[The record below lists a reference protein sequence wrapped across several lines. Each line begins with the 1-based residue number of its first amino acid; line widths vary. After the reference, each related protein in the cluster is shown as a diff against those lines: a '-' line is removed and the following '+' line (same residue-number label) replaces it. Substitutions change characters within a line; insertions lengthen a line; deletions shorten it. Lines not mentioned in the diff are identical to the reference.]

1 MLDRRLLFVTGKGG
15 VGKTSVAAA
24 LALVGAAQGKRTLL
38 CEIDEK
44 GDLARAFETGLLEY
58 RPREILPNLSAMT
71 MDTEQSLKEYL
82 RELRIPLV
90 GRIGPVAR
98 VFDFVAHAAPG
109 VREILTVGKLAFE
122 VRENHFDLVV
132 VDSPATG
139 HVVGQLA
146 SPEAIREVV
155 HVGVVRSQVQW
166 ILEML
171 QDPATTGAVIVTT
184 PEEMPVTE
192 TIELIE
198 RLDVEAHVDLAAV
211 VVNQLLPE
219 LFTSREEALF
229 DRLRRPAMTK
239 RLAQQ
244 AGPGAAA
251 VLDAAALAIT
261 RRRSRVEHVERLLQA
276 IPEGVEP
283 LFVPFVFTRRR
294 GVRSLRQLADAISAE
309 LGVEP

>member
-1 MLDRRLLFVTGKGG
+1 
-15 VGKTSVAAA
+15 
-24 LALVGAAQGKRTLL
+24 
-38 CEIDEK
+38 
-44 GDLARAFETGLLEY
+44 
-58 RPREILPNLSAMT
+58 MT

-90 GRIGPVAR
+90 GRIGPLAR

-139 HVVGQLA
+139 HVIGQLA

-171 QDPATTGAVIVTT
+171 QDPAITGAVIVTT

-229 DRLRRPAMTK
+229 DRLRKPALTK
-239 RLAQQ
+239 HLVQHV
-244 AGPGAAA
+244 GPGAPA
-251 VLDAAALAIT
+251 VLDAAALAVV
-261 RRRSRVEHVERLLQA
+261 RRRSRVEHVERLMQA

-283 LFVPFVFTRRR
+283 LFVPFVFARRR
-294 GVRSLRQLADAISAE
+294 GVRSLRQLADAISGE

>member
-38 CEIDEK
+38 CENDEK
-44 GDLARAFETGLLEY
+44 GDLARAFETGPLDY
-58 RPREILPNLSAMT
+58 KPRELVPNLWAMT

-98 VFDFVAHAAPG
+98 VFDFVAQAAPG

-146 SPEAIREVV
+146 SPQAIREVV
-155 HVGVVRSQVQW
+155 HVGVVRGQVEW

-171 QDPATTGAVIVTT
+171 HDPATTGAVIVTT
-184 PEEMPVTE
+184 PEEMPVNE
-192 TIELIE
+192 TIELID

-211 VVNQLLPE
+211 VVNQVLPE

-229 DRLRRPAMTK
+229 ERLRRPALQK
-239 RLAQQ
+239 RLTQL
-244 AGPGAAA
+244 AGDGAPA
-251 VLDAAALAIT
+251 VVDAAALAIT
-261 RRRSRVEHVERLLQA
+261 RRRSRVEHVEKLLAA
-276 IPEGVEP
+276 IPAGVEP

-294 GVRSLRQLADAISAE
+294 GVRSLRQLADAIAAE

>member
-44 GDLARAFETGLLEY
+44 GDLARAFETGPLDY
-58 RPREILPNLSAMT
+58 RPRELAPNLWAMT
-71 MDTEQSLKEYL
+71 MDTEESLKEYL

-98 VFDFVAHAAPG
+98 VFDFVAQAAPG

-122 VRENHFDLVV
+122 VREDHFDLVV

-146 SPEAIREVV
+146 APEAIREVV
-155 HVGVVRSQVQW
+155 HVGVVRSQVEW

-171 QDPATTGAVIVTT
+171 HDPATTGAVIVTT
-184 PEEMPVTE
+184 PEEMPVNE

-198 RLDVEAHVDLAAV
+198 RLDLEAHVDLAAV

-229 DRLRRPAMTK
+229 ERLRKAAMQKRFTELVGAGAPA
-239 RLAQQ
+239 
-244 AGPGAAA
+244 
-251 VLDAAALAIT
+251 VIDAAALAVT
-261 RRRSRVEHVERLLQA
+261 RRRSRVEHVERLLGA
-276 IPEGVEP
+276 LPPDVEP